1 MHPMLVSNVML
12 AGPSHGAVVF
22 DQINHFYFFFF
33 VVLLSCLKEL
43 LLHFYS
49 DCCYVD
55 REGSSK

>member
-12 AGPSHGAVVF
+12 AGPSHGAVGF
-22 DQINHFYFFFF
+22 DQINHFYFFF
-33 VVLLSCLKEL
+33 VVPLSCLKEL